1 MEYLYKATADY
12 ANTRKQFG
20 TAIGKFQALQHRM
33 VDMFMATELCRSL
46 LIRAQCSVLDGSSER
61 QKDIA
66 ALKSMVGKYGRQVAE
81 EAVQL
86 HGGMGVSNEM
96 PIGHYLKRLMMIDS
110 YFGNALHQRR
120 EYCELSYA

>member
-1 MEYLYKATADY
+1 
-12 ANTRKQFG
+12 
-20 TAIGKFQALQHRM
+20 
-33 VDMFMATELCRSL
+33 
-46 LIRAQCSVLDGSSER
+46 
-61 QKDIA
+61 
-66 ALKSMVGKYGRQVAE
+66 MVGKYGRQVAE